1 MSYNFR
7 EIEQKWQDY
16 WDKNKTFFTDV
27 WDFSKPKFM
36 H

>member
-7 EIEQKWQDY
+7 EIEQKWQNY
-16 WDKNKTFFTDV
+16 WDEHKTFFTDV
-27 WDFSKPKFM
+27 WDFSKPNSM